1 MYLTVENTLNSKKK
15 SEELYIHSQL
25 VNMNL
30 KNKHFEILKEIKTQ
44 WLFGVI
50 NWIWDPWGDF
60 RVIISMIE
68 LKSYMSPHI
77 GYMWS
82 N

>member
-44 WLFGVI
+44 
-50 NWIWDPWGDF
+50 
-60 RVIISMIE
+60 
-68 LKSYMSPHI
+68 
-77 GYMWS
+77 
-82 N
+82 